1 MAPNVK
7 SAKKVFVFLGKS
19 VFSLLETMI
28 FTLIP
33 KPRKNVAGEIVL
45 ITGAGSGLGRLLALK
60 FARLGAVLVLWDIN
74 KEGNEE
80 TCNMARDAG
89 ATRAYAY
96 TCDCSRKEEVYRVA
110 DQTYKAFLPAMIAN
124 AHGHLVC
131 ISSSA
136 GLFGINGLADYC
148 ASKFSAYGFAES
160 IFFELFAQK
169 IKGIKTTIVCPF
181 FINTGMFEGCTTGC
195 PSLLPILEPEYVV
208 RKIVDAILQE
218 KVYLYIPKFIYVL
231 MFLKS
236 RPRKKDEWPHF
247 TLEETEAP
255 ELSNLPAM
263 TSYMTE
269 LGFKPG
275 SSDSTRRPC
284 FQPIITSCRA
294 ALEMDVG
301 SQLNDCPAHQ
311 VATAHR

>member
-110 DQTYKAFLPAMIAN
+110 DQVN
-124 AHGHLVC
+124 
-131 ISSSA
+131 
-136 GLFGINGLADYC
+136 FGCL
-148 ASKFSAYGFAES
+148 
-160 IFFELFAQK
+160 LFA
-169 IKGIKTTIVCPF
+169 
-181 FINTGMFEGCTTGC
+181 M
-195 PSLLPILEPEYVV
+195 
-208 RKIVDAILQE
+208 
-218 KVYLYIPKFIYVL
+218 
-231 MFLKS
+231 
-236 RPRKKDEWPHF
+236 
-247 TLEETEAP
+247 
-255 ELSNLPAM
+255 
-263 TSYMTE
+263 
-269 LGFKPG
+269 G
-275 SSDSTRRPC
+275 SENS
-284 FQPIITSCRA
+284 
-294 ALEMDVG
+294 M
-301 SQLNDCPAHQ
+301 
-311 VATAHR
+311 